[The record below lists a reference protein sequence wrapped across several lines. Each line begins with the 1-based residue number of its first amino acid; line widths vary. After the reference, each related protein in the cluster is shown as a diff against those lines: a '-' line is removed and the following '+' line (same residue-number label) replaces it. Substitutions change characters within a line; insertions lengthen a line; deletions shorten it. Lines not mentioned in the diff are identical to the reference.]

1 MFRGGLIAAAAAV
14 LLCATAAHANDRAA
28 RCRVAPEQVHFRA
41 PLDNF
46 IAAAKHSQI
55 VRIVALGSSSTAGSG
70 ASDPKSTYPARLD
83 LELDRRFPWRDF
95 VVINRGIGGETA
107 RQMYA
112 RLDQDVLAEHPS
124 LVIWQTGVNDAIMAV
139 PIAEFR
145 ATLRAGIEKLK
156 AEKIDVILVDL
167 QFYPKAE
174 RLPGYTDYLQAMRD
188 VARDTNV
195 AYFNRFKIM
204 KHLVQTGRFTAAELL
219 SADQFHMN
227 DLSYGCLALQLSDGI
242 AEQLYDSV
250 PPSFNATMLPY

>member
-1 MFRGGLIAAAAAV
+1 MFRGVLVAAAAAV
-14 LLCATAAHANDRAA
+14 LLFATAAQANDRAM
-28 RCRVAPEQVHFRA
+28 RCRVGPEHVHFRA

-46 IAAAKHSQI
+46 ISEVKRNQI

-70 ASDPKSTYPARLD
+70 ASNPQSTYPARLD

-112 RLDQDVLAEHPS
+112 RIDHDVLPDHPS
-124 LVIWQTGVNDAIMAV
+124 LVIWQTGVNDAIQAV
-139 PIAEFR
+139 PVAEFR
-145 ATLRAGIEKLK
+145 DTLRAGIEKLR
-156 AEKIDVILVDL
+156 AERIDVVLVDL

-174 RLPGYTDYLQAMRD
+174 RLPGYTDYLRAMRD
-188 VARDTNV
+188 VARETNA

-219 SADQFHMN
+219 SQDQFHMN
-227 DLSYGCLALQLSDGI
+227 DLSYGCLALQLADGL
-242 AEQLYDSV
+242 AEKMYDSV
-250 PPSFNATMLPY
+250 PPSFNATVLPY